1 MLPYLGGEG
10 VSAAVPSPVQLVLQA
25 AAQHEV
31 VPPPGAGVGAE
42 LHLLLSGRD
51 ILH

>member
-1 MLPYLGGEG
+1 MLPYLSGEG

-25 AAQHEV
+25 GAQHEV
-31 VPPPGAGVGAE
+31 VPPPGPGVGAE